1 MILQRFGVLGVTAAI
16 VVLTAA
22 ACGEDDDQAP
32 VATPVMDPGDGGG
45 YAPQIDPAN
54 FVEVIDNPLMPLP
67 VGGRWQYEGE
77 TDEGTETVDVVVTGD
92 RKTVIG
98 VSTFVIRD
106 TVRLDGE
113 VIEDTYDW
121 FAQDSD
127 GNVWY
132 FGESSSDFE
141 EGELVSTHGSW
152 EAGVDGAQPGIVMPA
167 EPAVGDV
174 IRQEYDAGEAEDMM
188 QIFELDQQIAVPAG
202 DFDGVLVTRDWN
214 PLEPETVER
223 KYYAPGVGMIKEAVE
238 GGAES
243 TELVSYELPDGT

>member
-1 MILQRFGVLGVTAAI
+1 MTLQRFQVLGLTAAI
-16 VVLTAA
+16 VVLGAT

-32 VATPVMDPGDGGG
+32 VATQVMDPGDGGK
-45 YAPQIDPAN
+45 YAPEIDAAD
-54 FVEVIDNPLMPLP
+54 FVEVIDNPRMPLP
-67 VGGRWQYEGE
+67 VGGRWQYEGV
-77 TDEGTETVDVVVTGD
+77 TDEGTETVEVVVTGD
-92 RKTVIG
+92 RKTVMG

-132 FGESSSDFE
+132 FGESSNDFE
-141 EGELVSTHGSW
+141 DGELVSTQGSW

-167 EPAVGDV
+167 EPVAGDV

-188 QIFELDQQIAVPAG
+188 QISELDQQISVPVG
-202 DFDGVLVTRDWN
+202 DFEGVLVTRDWN
-214 PLEPETVER
+214 PLDPETIEL
-223 KYYAPGVGMIKEAVE
+223 KYYAPGVGLIKEAVE
-238 GGAES
+238 GGAEPAV
-243 TELVSYELPDGT
+243 LVSYELP

>member
-1 MILQRFGVLGVTAAI
+1 MIVQRFRVFGVTAAV
-16 VVLTAA
+16 VVLAA
-22 ACGEDDDQAP
+22 TACGDDDDQAP
-32 VATPVMDPGDGGG
+32 AATPVMDPGDGGK
-45 YAPQIDPAN
+45 YAPQIDPAS
-54 FVEVIDNPLMPLP
+54 FVDVIDNPLLPLP
-67 VGGRWQYEGE
+67 VGGRWKYEGE
-77 TDEGTETVDVVVTGD
+77 TDEGTETVEVVVTGD
-92 RKTVIG
+92 RKTVMG

-141 EGELVSTHGSW
+141 DGDLVSTHGSW

-202 DFDGVLVTRDWN
+202 DFEGVLVTRDWN

-243 TELVSYELPDGT
+243 TELVSYELPAGP